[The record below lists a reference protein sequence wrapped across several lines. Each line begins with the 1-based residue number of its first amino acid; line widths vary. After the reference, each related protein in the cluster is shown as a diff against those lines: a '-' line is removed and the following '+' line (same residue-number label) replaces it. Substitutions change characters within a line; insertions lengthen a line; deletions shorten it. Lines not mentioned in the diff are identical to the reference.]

1 MKAIGYKLLLK
12 YILLVVMS
20 FTLPKAA
27 AADMP
32 VVYMDEGRALFSFDV
47 PDFWQVRSGGQ
58 RSVTPPDADEAR
70 LINRVIGMRP
80 SADDGAWMGFISPHG
95 VRTYD
100 EAIEYLSDIGPFV
113 VEDATA
119 KPPRRVS
126 IGGRPAASI
135 SGTGRREGRAVSFT
149 AVVIDLP
156 RDRAAIALTVL
167 ESGADPSFVDAFN
180 TVFASFRALN

>member
-1 MKAIGYKLLLK
+1 MKAVGYKLLLK

-70 LINRVIGMRP
+70 LITG
-80 SADDGAWMGFISPHG
+80 SSGCG
-95 VRTYD
+95 
-100 EAIEYLSDIGPFV
+100 
-113 VEDATA
+113 
-119 KPPRRVS
+119 PPRMMGLGWDLSHLTGCGLMMRRS
-126 IGGRPAASI
+126 NISAI
-135 SGTGRREGRAVSFT
+135 SGPLLSRTPRHSHPGVCPSVGARRQAFQ
-149 AVVIDLP
+149 A
-156 RDRAAIALTVL
+156 RDAERV
-167 ESGADPSFVDAFN
+167 GQ
-180 TVFASFRALN
+180 